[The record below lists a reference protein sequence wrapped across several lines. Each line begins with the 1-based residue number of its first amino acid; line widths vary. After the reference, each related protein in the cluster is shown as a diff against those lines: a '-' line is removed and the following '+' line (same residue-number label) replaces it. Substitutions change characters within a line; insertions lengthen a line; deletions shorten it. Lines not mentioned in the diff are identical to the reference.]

1 MPIGSEI
8 SQNLFQIPAD
18 TLRTLRSH
26 PEDLLFVKIVFW
38 AEKPSRT
45 VFLMVFKILSGQ
57 AEAVQLR
64 DEAKLCKIQRE
75 LGY

>member
-1 MPIGSEI
+1 M
-8 SQNLFQIPAD
+8 FKIPAD
-18 TLRTLRSH
+18 TLRTLRSG
-26 PEDLLFVKIVFW
+26 PEGLIFVKIMFW

-45 VFLMVFKILSGQ
+45 AFLMVLKILSGQ